1 MNCEFSIA
9 DSQRHIAASSPGKSF
24 SRSCCRHVAHARRLK
39 LCLHSDPMTGGR
51 VYSYDNVDVFSP
63 NPGADGRARRL
74 FVTRRINDAQ
84 AAIVRRI
91 FTLCADGF
99 SLTQVLPVHHVA
111 EALQV
116 EQASGPDDFP

>member
-1 MNCEFSIA
+1 MDELRVL
-9 DSQRHIAASSPGKSF
+9 DSRFAETYRSLFPGKSF

-99 SLTQVLPVHHVA
+99 SLTQIA
-111 EALQV
+111 K
-116 EQASGPDDFP
+116 